1 MSDKKIQE
9 YLEQQIQS
17 IRDLK
22 KTSTI
27 FQEIFNILKNAR
39 DNEKQVF
46 VMGNGGSASI
56 ASHVSVDFAKTARIS
71 SATFNNSNLITCF
84 ANDYGYENLNQ
95 KYIGYYGNA
104 GDVLIAISSSGE
116 SKNMI
121 NACKKAKKLKFSR
134 IITLT
139 GFRKNNTLSKMGN
152 INFWVNSKNYNL
164 IENTHQIYLLS
175 TIDLLTKKKF

>member
-1 MSDKKIQE
+1 MKSSYLQNYLNELKNHISNNINLKLIQKLILILKKI
-9 YLEQQIQS
+9 
-17 IRDLK
+17 K
-22 KTSTI
+22 K
-27 FQEIFNILKNAR
+27 KN
-39 DNEKQVF
+39 KVIVF
-46 VMGNGGSASI
+46 GNGGSASI
-56 ASHVSVDFAKTARIS
+56 ANHFMTDMSKNTNIRCIS
-71 SATFNNSNLITCF
+71 LSDTSLITCL

-95 KYIGYYGNA
+95 KYIGYYGDA

-139 GFRKNNTLSKMGN
+139 GFKKNNTLSKMGN